1 MSNAEGAG
9 DAGYES
15 LWGATQ
21 DSINVVFA
29 QLILEV
35 GPEKV
40 VEAAHDMGIES
51 ELPAVPSLT
60 LGTADVTP
68 IEMASAYQTL
78 ANDGKHCESYAVAKV
93 VDADGVLYRHKPS
106 CKQVVS
112 PEIAHLVTAMMQG
125 VVSGGTGTA
134 AALGTWPVAGKTGTT
149 QDYTNAWFVGFTR
162 QISTAVWV
170 GFPGT
175 PDPLSNYFGGSVFGG
190 TLAAP
195 IWHDYMLR
203 VMAGMPAESFP
214 GPPAPAYGSVPD
226 VVGLKSVSAQNKLAA
241 ANFTPL
247 VETVDSAEPKGIV
260 LAQTPGG
267 GASAELGSLVTIQVS
282 SGVPAKVKIPDV
294 TGMSRADAK
303 AALEAAGFVVEVVE
317 KHVSDPHN
325 VDVVLDQDP
334 EAGTKALQG
343 TTVTITVGT
352 DEEQTP
358 SPSPEPSPAR
368 APDAR
373 RRRRFSRRRDG
384 RGPSAA
390 RRSRRPAPWPCPSRT
405 P

>member
-1 MSNAEGAG
+1 
-9 DAGYES
+9 
-15 LWGATQ
+15 
-21 DSINVVFA
+21 
-29 QLILEV
+29 
-35 GPEKV
+35 
-40 VEAAHDMGIES
+40 
-51 ELPAVPSLT
+51 
-60 LGTADVTP
+60 
-68 IEMASAYQTL
+68 
-78 ANDGKHCESYAVAKV
+78 
-93 VDADGVLYRHKPS
+93 
-106 CKQVVS
+106 
-112 PEIAHLVTAMMQG
+112 MQG

-149 QDYTNAWFVGFTR
+149 QDYTNAWFVGYTR
-162 QISTAVWV
+162 QVSTAVWV

-175 PDPLSNYFGGSVFGG
+175 PDPLSLYFGGSVFGG

-214 GPPAPAYGSVPD
+214 GPPAPQYGSVPD
-226 VVGLKSVSAQNKLAA
+226 VVGLKSVSAQNVLAA

-260 LAQTPGG
+260 IAQTPGG

-282 SGVPAKVKIPDV
+282 SGVPAKVKMPDV

-303 AALEAAGFVVEVVE
+303 SALEAAGFVVEVVE

-325 VDVVLDQDP
+325 VDLVLDQDP
-334 EAGTKALQG
+334 RPDTKALQG

-358 SPSPEPSPAR
+358 SPSPEPSP
-368 APDAR
+368 
-373 RRRRFSRRRDG
+373 
-384 RGPSAA
+384 GP
-390 RRSRRPAPWPCPSRT
+390 
-405 P
+405 

>member
-1 MSNAEGAG
+1 
-9 DAGYES
+9 
-15 LWGATQ
+15 
-21 DSINVVFA
+21 
-29 QLILEV
+29 
-35 GPEKV
+35 
-40 VEAAHDMGIES
+40 MGIES

-93 VDADGVLYRHKPS
+93 LDADGVLYRHKPA

-149 QDYTNAWFVGFTR
+149 QDYTNAWFVGFTK
-162 QISTAVWV
+162 QVSTAVWV

-203 VMAGMPAESFP
+203 VMAGMPAQSFP
-214 GPPAPAYGSVPD
+214 GPPAPAYGSVPG

-241 ANFTPL
+241 ADFTPL
-247 VETVDSAEPKGIV
+247 VEVVDSAEPKGV
-260 LAQTPGG
+260 VVAQTPGG

-294 TGMSRADAK
+294 IGMSRDDAK
-303 AALEAAGFVVEVVE
+303 AALEAAGFNVEIVE
-317 KHVSDPHN
+317 KHVSDPNN
-325 VDVVLDQDP
+325 VGIVLDQDP
-334 EAGTKALQG
+334 SGGTKALQG
-343 TTVTITVGT
+343 TTVTITVGS
-352 DEEQTP
+352 DHEEAP
-358 SPSPEPSPAR
+358 SPSPEPSPS
-368 APDAR
+368 P
-373 RRRRFSRRRDG
+373 
-384 RGPSAA
+384 
-390 RRSRRPAPWPCPSRT
+390 
-405 P
+405 